1 MTKVQ
6 VYVTQSFDD
15 FIKLGSFTQKNL
27 EEFERNLLNKLQD
40 FMKKEGITM
49 AMAPKIRG
57 NANGATH
64 VRSLSGKFK
73 HALRA
78 DQNFDDEDMGKGR
91 FSMRN

>member
-1 MTKVQ
+1 
-6 VYVTQSFDD
+6 
-15 FIKLGSFTQKNL
+15 
-27 EEFERNLLNKLQD
+27 
-40 FMKKEGITM
+40 MKKEGITM